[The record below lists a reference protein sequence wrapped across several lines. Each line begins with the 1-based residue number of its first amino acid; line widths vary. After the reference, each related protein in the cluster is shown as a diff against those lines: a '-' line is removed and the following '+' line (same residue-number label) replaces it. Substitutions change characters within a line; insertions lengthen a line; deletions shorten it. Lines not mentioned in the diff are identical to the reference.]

1 MTMNVQN
8 DRING
13 PFLFFINTINHL
25 ALEWSTILE
34 KPSWDALSSAKK
46 IALAFAYLAEE
57 SFGPK

>member
-1 MTMNVQN
+1 MIELMAHSYLSLILSITS
-8 DRING
+8 
-13 PFLFFINTINHL
+13 L

-34 KPSWDALSSAKK
+34 KPSWDALSRARR